1 MRVGKYLS
9 RLRLGLTAVLAV
21 AVFAGVMVASAAAQ
35 PPSDASGLPANGNV
49 FNPQETNVPY
59 LAWRGEEV
67 RLVKCVGGL
76 TSDAIGESTTQ
87 TSGSFIFNRGGFNV
101 SMAIF
106 AYSGPQENSFD
117 GPKAVTDTGNIFF
130 DRGRICVRGTWISNK
145 AGITVI
151 KLTVSHNGVI
161 LGQHD
166 FLIGWMA
173 VNSADITNP
182 GTVSEDAGFEPGN
195 SVNVQVTGSIPLNQE
210 FQDDWGL
217 SSQLVMPNDWATW
230 ANAMATT
237 DQNLGGTNS
246 LPPSAYWDIH
256 DSSGPLGNE
265 DPDGSPDVHVNQT
278 ACPGSTPMTF
288 VDQVDNC
295 IGGVRL
301 VLEDLRRPD
310 QWAVRPVRPELRLDV
325 AERRPVELVRRAHA
339 GAEDRAQQ
347 QRWNGRVR
355 RLLPERQVRRLQPQL
370 RSGQPADLH
379 RGGPRQRTRHMP
391 CTRRTHAQYVPATSR
406 DPFGAASGVD
416 GPVYTQFT
424 GQPNN
429 FPGFG
434 WYGRYYNWQIAQNLV
449 QNDEQRHQLSAQ
461 VPGLQA
467 DLPPDQRLRDAHRRV
482 HRRARRGTGS
492 VAAGCRQRQLR
503 HHCRLRGRQR
513 RL

>member
-35 PPSDASGLPANGNV
+35 PPSDASGLPANGDV

-166 FLIGWMA
+166 FLVGWMA

-265 DPDGSPDVHVNQT
+265 DPDGSPDVHVDPSDCAT
-278 ACPGSTPMTF
+278 GSTSATTSST
-288 VDQVDNC
+288 
-295 IGGVRL
+295 
-301 VLEDLRRPD
+301 
-310 QWAVRPVRPELRLDV
+310 
-325 AERRPVELVRRAHA
+325 
-339 GAEDRAQQ
+339 
-347 QRWNGRVR
+347 
-355 RLLPERQVRRLQPQL
+355 
-370 RSGQPADLH
+370 RSTTATVGS
-379 RGGPRQRTRHMP
+379 RGSRGSS
-391 CTRRTHAQYVPATSR
+391 AT
-406 DPFGAASGVD
+406 
-416 GPVYTQFT
+416 
-424 GQPNN
+424 
-429 FPGFG
+429 
-434 WYGRYYNWQIAQNLV
+434 
-449 QNDEQRHQLSAQ
+449 
-461 VPGLQA
+461 
-467 DLPPDQRLRDAHRRV
+467 
-482 HRRARRGTGS
+482 
-492 VAAGCRQRQLR
+492 
-503 HHCRLRGRQR
+503 
-513 RL
+513 